1 MTQFINNSD
10 IGIYCP
16 DPYPGGELVL
26 TKTLTEALATNY
38 KITLYT
44 CREVAKHFHNIK
56 NNNLAVFE
64 LDDKKLIYKRFPKNR
79 KDMIL
84 NRINAL
90 LILMGLK
97 LSTLPVKEKT
107 VLFPYPTFEILMCPK
122 HECIV
127 YVMDL
132 RHKYLRKSG
141 IKETV
146 NDWLYSKILRRS
158 RLILALSKN
167 TKNDLKKFFDVEDKR
182 IEVIQPIPHF
192 SGARLVE
199 PLLLS
204 RKYGLPDKF
213 IYYPAHMIPMKN
225 HLNLVKAMG
234 QIKISKGQEINL
246 VLVGTIKDKQYY
258 EKFLDVIRS
267 YNLENQIRHLGFLAY
282 EEVLTLYKLATAL
295 AMPSFFEG
303 CGIPVLEAFR
313 LGCPVVSSDASALPE
328 QIADAGLLFNPSDVE
343 DMASKIYRIWNDEN
357 LRRELKEMGRRRVE
371 TLNMEEHIKQWKN
384 VVELASAQ
392 H

>member
-1 MTQFINNSD
+1 MTNFINNSE

-16 DPYPGGELVL
+16 QPYPGGELVL

-44 CREVAKHFHNIK
+44 SSEVAKHFHNIK
-56 NNNLAVFE
+56 NKSLTIFE
-64 LDDKKLIYKRFPKNR
+64 LDEKKLTYKRFPKNR
-79 KDMIL
+79 KEVIL

-90 LILMGLK
+90 LALIELTS
-97 LSTLPVKEKT
+97 STLPIKEKT
-107 VLFPYPTFEILMCPK
+107 ILFPYPTFEILMCPK
-122 HECIV
+122 HECIL

-141 IKETV
+141 IKEMV
-146 NDWLYSKILRRS
+146 NDWLYSKILQRS
-158 RLILALSKN
+158 RLVLALSKN
-167 TKNDLKKFFDVEDKR
+167 TKNDLIKFYDMDDRR
-182 IEVIQPIPHF
+182 IEVIQPIPYF
-192 SGARLVE
+192 SEARLVE
-199 PLLLS
+199 PLSLT
-204 RKYGLPDKF
+204 RKYELPDKF

-225 HLNLVKAMG
+225 HLNLVKAIG
-234 QIKISKGQEINL
+234 QIKTSKGEEINL
-246 VLVGTIKDKQYY
+246 VLVGTIKDEQYY
-258 EKFLDVIRS
+258 KKLLDVIHG
-267 YNLENQIRHLGFLAY
+267 YNLENQIRHLGFLTY

-328 QIADAGLLFNPSDVE
+328 QIADAGLLFNPNDVK

-357 LRRELKEMGRRRVE
+357 LRRELKKMGRRRVK
-371 TLNMEEHIKQWKN
+371 TLNMEEHTKQWKN
-384 VVELASAQ
+384 ALELAFA
-392 H
+392 